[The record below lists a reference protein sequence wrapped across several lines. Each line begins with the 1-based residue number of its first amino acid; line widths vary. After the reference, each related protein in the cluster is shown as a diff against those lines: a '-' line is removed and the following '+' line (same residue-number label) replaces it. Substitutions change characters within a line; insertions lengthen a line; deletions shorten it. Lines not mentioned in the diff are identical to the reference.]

1 MDTELYPF
9 IQQALSSTSCELC
22 AVEAK
27 MNKTQFLF
35 LRISDSVRNLPLWMV
50 MGWVP
55 DLPLTEF
62 VQGMA
67 FLPAQHCPS
76 QHV

>member
-9 IQQALSSTSCELC
+9 IQQALSSTSCMLC

-27 MNKTQFLF
+27 MDKTQFLF
-35 LRISDSVRNLPLWMV
+35 LRIWDLVRNLPLWMV

-55 DLPLTEF
+55 DLTLTDGLTEF
-62 VQGMA
+62 VRGMA
-67 FLPAQHCPS
+67 FLPAQH
-76 QHV
+76 